1 MRSSALYSRY
11 SRVFL
16 LWAPERLSV
25 GCFFKK
31 SWNHTCSLHLHI
43 FSSSHFHIF
52 TSSHLHILHFSH
64 CAVPT
69 SNFYFAV
76 LSRSHLAWRSKRLAP
91 GHGAWG
97 GSKMPTLKKARSQWD
112 GQGWG
117 ITENWWLYVGFI
129 TECTADVTG
138 KPDAIQYFKVNP
150 WLEAGMRWAP
160 ILGIRPNPLNA
171 LYIYICMPW
180 VRQVCRTRMEW
191 TLADRMGT
199 CAGGLNNWSKFQ
211 KQQEGN
217 IMLANQPSL
226 MGHGDRYI

>member
-1 MRSSALYSRY
+1 MSA
-11 SRVFL
+11 
-16 LWAPERLSV
+16 WAPERRV
-25 GCFFKK
+25 FFQKK
-31 SWNHTCSLHLHI
+31 VEIIRVHYI
-43 FSSSHFHIF
+43 FTSSHLLIFTSSLLHIF
-52 TSSHLHILHFSH
+52 TSSQLHILHFSH

-160 ILGIRPNPLNA
+160 IVGIRPNPLNA
-171 LYIYICMPW
+171 LYIYIYLYALS
-180 VRQVCRTRMEW
+180 QT
-191 TLADRMGT
+191 
-199 CAGGLNNWSKFQ
+199 
-211 KQQEGN
+211 
-217 IMLANQPSL
+217 SL
-226 MGHGDRYI
+226 

>member
-1 MRSSALYSRY
+1 MSA
-11 SRVFL
+11 
-16 LWAPERLSV
+16 WAPERRV
-25 GCFFKK
+25 FFQKK

-43 FSSSHFHIF
+43 FSSSHLHIF
-52 TSSHLHILHFSH
+52 TSSHLHIFTSSQLHILHFSH

-171 LYIYICMPW
+171 LYIYIYVCPESDKFVGRVWNGHWQIAW
-180 VRQVCRTRMEW
+180 VLVLVASTI
-191 TLADRMGT
+191 DRS
-199 CAGGLNNWSKFQ
+199 SKSS
-211 KQQEGN
+211 KKG
-217 IMLANQPSL
+217 ISC
-226 MGHGDRYI
+226 